1 METIITN
8 QDHLKEEDIYHLSKL
23 AFLEYLTSGITA
35 CFEMYFYPHQ
45 FVKACKDFGMRALVS
60 LMPTDYYTKE
70 DMMRM
75 YEKEENDKDSLT
87 KYCFVL
93 HSEYTTSKEDVELI
107 KELTHHY
114 HSPFFTHLSE
124 TSKEV
129 EDCYKNRGMSPIEYF
144 EKEGMFDYGGGGY
157 HCVHISDKD
166 IYIFKKHN
174 LTMVSN
180 PGSNTKLAS
189 GVFDVERVRKAGVNI
204 ALGTDG
210 PASNNCLDM
219 FKEMTLISS
228 LSKVYNKDAAATP
241 ADEILKM
248 ATVNGS
254 KCLNLKDADTLE
266 VGKLADIIMIDMKR
280 PNMQPVLNIVKN
292 IVYSGSKENIKMTMI
307 DGKILY
313 MDRNFYLNEKI
324 EDIYCK
330 AQEITNR
337 LINES
342 K

>member
-1 METIITN
+1 
-8 QDHLKEEDIYHLSKL
+8 
-23 AFLEYLTSGITA
+23 
-35 CFEMYFYPHQ
+35 
-45 FVKACKDFGMRALVS
+45 
-60 LMPTDYYTKE
+60 
-70 DMMRM
+70 
-75 YEKEENDKDSLT
+75 
-87 KYCFVL
+87 
-93 HSEYTTSKEDVELI
+93 
-107 KELTHHY
+107 
-114 HSPFFTHLSE
+114 
-124 TSKEV
+124 
-129 EDCYKNRGMSPIEYF
+129 
-144 EKEGMFDYGGGGY
+144 
-157 HCVHISDKD
+157 
-166 IYIFKKHN
+166 
-174 LTMVSN
+174 
-180 PGSNTKLAS
+180 
-189 GVFDVERVRKAGVNI
+189 
-204 ALGTDG
+204 
-210 PASNNCLDM
+210 
-219 FKEMTLISS
+219 MTLISS

-313 MDRNFYLNEKI
+313 MDGNFYLNEKI
-324 EDIYCK
+324 EDIYSK